1 VLCPRPAARFAS
13 LPAQANP
20 APAEQL
26 KVLGNLG
33 GWGGGQE
40 WHLDNNHNITV
51 QLTGQK
57 DWHVIERGDAHPVAS
72 AAMAAA
78 PRNHIEQQVGA
89 CGAGAGAG
97 AGAVWLCSRPPS
109 IFVGVLGGWR
119 GIPPARLLC
128 DACPGYERRPEET
141 APADPNTRAHA
152 RARTHTVLL
161 SCGGTRNRWHLLVER
176 NHGASITT
184 PPPTVHSV
192 GSPRSLRRGATTS
205 TRAR

>member
-109 IFVGVLGGWR
+109 IFVGFWGGGGESHLPACCVTRVLATRDGQR
-119 GIPPARLLC
+119 KRRRLIQTH
-128 DACPGYERRPEET
+128 AHT
-141 APADPNTRAHA
+141 HA
-152 RARTHTVLL
+152 RAHTP
-161 SCGGTRNRWHLLVER
+161 CY
-176 NHGASITT
+176 
-184 PPPTVHSV
+184 
-192 GSPRSLRRGATTS
+192 
-205 TRAR
+205 